1 MIGRELNLREQTQV
15 YESVDMIMD
24 SITSDPLALAELTS
38 GNSDDI
44 DHIMNVIAQETAQV
58 IIPGRGS
65 PLKGGNFQYLDN
77 LTTAIDDTWKRTS
90 MAYFIQ
96 NVLPDFDIEIF
107 HLEWLQMV
115 GNFNKTCNIASR
127 GLGKAVKFGT
137 KVQTPTGEKLIE
149 KIVVGDVVF
158 GQDGKETNVVGVF
171 PQGVTN
177 NYKIT
182 FRSGRTVD
190 CCEDHLWE
198 VSGWGGKLRVVDTKT
213 IASDYIKKRKV
224 TDRNKG
230 YELKYRVRNN
240 KCVQY
245 SSKNFD
251 VDPYLIGYL
260 LGDGH
265 VKQHH
270 VGKSKLIEITVA
282 GCDKKS
288 LLDTIALHEDVVY
301 NEYLK
306 KDTDN
311 YNIRFSNG
319 HSYRGEKLF
328 DKLNKL
334 DMCNKYSYQKS
345 IPEEYFYGDESE
357 RLLLLSG
364 IMDSDGYVT
373 KMKNGANTIFFTST
387 SKDLAKDV
395 VRLCRSLGIAS
406 SMSDHLKNNC
416 RGYYN
421 VRLYTNNKNIF
432 KLERKRELVA
442 QRHSNYA
449 RSRELYDYIV
459 DVKKIDPDY
468 ATCITVDNEDHLF
481 LVNDFVV
488 THNSHFWSFA
498 YILWHLWRYK
508 RSTPLIKQP
517 QSITKSKQSLVFSNE
532 FKLLKII
539 VKNIKEE
546 IEENSFLRE
555 TLYPGSRNAD
565 WGKESLKT
573 LTGSSVDIRSYGS
586 SARGLHVYNIVVDDL
601 LNDAVLY
608 NREANEKFISY
619 YYSVIENILEP
630 GGWIRIVGTPFSGRD
645 LYADIKSKKGFAFM
659 EHPIIMPDGSLTY
672 EKKFPMDVVEE
683 KFDSQGSL
691 IFSREMMCMP
701 ISSDSSI
708 FPKRML
714 NMGLDNSFSRMRSL
728 REAIDKLG
736 IDFCVLGCDF
746 AISANV
752 GADASVFTTIGVKG
766 DSIETCKLYLLDV
779 WIGKGVSYLE
789 QMNVMKSLNSRFKY
803 RKICLEN
810 NVFQQVFVEG
820 GKAEG
825 LPVFG
830 HNTNTNK
837 YDFSGGV
844 PSIGI
849 WFEQTRI
856 RLPMLDEPSK
866 AMTKVVTD
874 SLGSIA
880 FTDKGLQSTG
890 GGNEDDSVMS
900 LWKTIVAVRECFN
913 DSSAGGEYGF
923 V

>member
-1 MIGRELNLREQTQV
+1 MIGRDLSLREQTQV

-58 IIPGRGS
+58 IIPGIGS

-127 GLGKAVKFGT
+127 GLGK
-137 KVQTPTGEKLIE
+137 
-149 KIVVGDVVF
+149 
-158 GQDGKETNVVGVF
+158 
-171 PQGVTN
+171 
-177 NYKIT
+177 
-182 FRSGRTVD
+182 
-190 CCEDHLWE
+190 
-198 VSGWGGKLRVVDTKT
+198 
-213 IASDYIKKRKV
+213 
-224 TDRNKG
+224 
-230 YELKYRVRNN
+230 
-240 KCVQY
+240 
-245 SSKNFD
+245 
-251 VDPYLIGYL
+251 
-260 LGDGH
+260 
-265 VKQHH
+265 
-270 VGKSKLIEITVA
+270 
-282 GCDKKS
+282 
-288 LLDTIALHEDVVY
+288 
-301 NEYLK
+301 
-306 KDTDN
+306 
-311 YNIRFSNG
+311 
-319 HSYRGEKLF
+319 
-328 DKLNKL
+328 
-334 DMCNKYSYQKS
+334 
-345 IPEEYFYGDESE
+345 
-357 RLLLLSG
+357 
-364 IMDSDGYVT
+364 
-373 KMKNGANTIFFTST
+373 
-387 SKDLAKDV
+387 
-395 VRLCRSLGIAS
+395 
-406 SMSDHLKNNC
+406 
-416 RGYYN
+416 
-421 VRLYTNNKNIF
+421 
-432 KLERKRELVA
+432 
-442 QRHSNYA
+442 
-449 RSRELYDYIV
+449 
-459 DVKKIDPDY
+459 
-468 ATCITVDNEDHLF
+468 
-481 LVNDFVV
+481 
-488 THNSHFWSFA
+488 SHFWSFA
-498 YILWHLWRYK
+498 YVLWHLWRYK

-517 QSITKSKQSLVFSNE
+517 QSITKSKQTLVFSNE

-645 LYADIKSKKGFAFM
+645 LYADIKS
-659 EHPIIMPDGSLTY
+659 
-672 EKKFPMDVVEE
+672 
-683 KFDSQGSL
+683 
-691 IFSREMMCMP
+691 
-701 ISSDSSI
+701 DSSI

-714 NMGLDNSFSRMRSL
+714 NMGLDNSFARMRSR

-736 IDFCVLGCDF
+736 IDFCVLGGDF

-866 AMTKVVTD
+866 SMTKVVTD